1 MMWIFKVNA
10 VDVEYKGCHAMPD
23 GCKLCCS
30 KSKILHFIGFRLT
43 LEWKEGEGWAAIR
56 CWGALSSLALL
67 VSFYIYI
74 YYLFQFVNAVS
85 DFLLLW
91 LVVNSDW

>member
-43 LEWKEGEGWAAIR
+43 LEWKEGEGGGGLQFAA
-56 CWGALSSLALL
+56 GVL
-67 VSFYIYI
+67 
-74 YYLFQFVNAVS
+74 
-85 DFLLLW
+85 FLL
-91 LVVNSDW
+91 

>member
-43 LEWKEGEGWAAIR
+43 LEWKEGEGGGG
-56 CWGALSSLALL
+56 CNSLLGC
-67 VSFYIYI
+67 SFFFSFIGFFLYI

-91 LVVNSDW
+91 VCC